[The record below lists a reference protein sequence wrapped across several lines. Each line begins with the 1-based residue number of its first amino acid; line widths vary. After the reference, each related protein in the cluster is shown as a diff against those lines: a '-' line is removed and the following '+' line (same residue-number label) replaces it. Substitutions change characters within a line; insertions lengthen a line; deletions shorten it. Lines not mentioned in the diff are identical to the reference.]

1 MLRSLVGLAVFGVMV
16 VILIG
21 LLQLA
26 NWVPSAI
33 DEGAFR
39 RYRTIDDVRSHLK
52 IHPVYEPVYYPRSV
66 LWPPR
71 LVAAQ
76 THPYA
81 AVAMEFQRRDSEE
94 TALTITQTA
103 LTRPPLAE
111 KVRLSVVRARIT
123 FALKGRP
130 AVLESGVCRGS
141 EECSRL
147 SWDDGAFRIS
157 LVMTEA
163 PLELVRMAESMVSE
177 TGKGRDPADPP
188 GR

>member
-1 MLRSLVGLAVFGVMV
+1 MRTIAGFAVFGIMV

-21 LLQLA
+21 MLQLA

-33 DEGAFR
+33 DEGSLR
-39 RYRTIDDVRSHLK
+39 RYRSIEDVRSHLK

-71 LVAAQ
+71 IVAAQ

-81 AVAMEFQRRDSEE
+81 AVALEYRKRDSEE

-103 LTRPPLAE
+103 LPHPPLAE
-111 KVRLSVVRARIT
+111 SIRLASLRARAS
-123 FALKGRP
+123 FSLKGRT

-141 EECSRL
+141 DECSRL
-147 SWDDGAFRIS
+147 TWEDGPFRFS

-163 PLELVRMAESMVSE
+163 PLELVRLAESMLSDDASRRN
-177 TGKGRDPADPP
+177 GAGSPA
-188 GR
+188 R